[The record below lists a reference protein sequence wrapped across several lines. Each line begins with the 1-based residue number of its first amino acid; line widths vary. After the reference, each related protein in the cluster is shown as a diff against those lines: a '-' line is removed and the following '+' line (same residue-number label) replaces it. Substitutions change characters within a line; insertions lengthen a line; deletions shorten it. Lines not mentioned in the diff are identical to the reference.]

1 MSGKCTG
8 FSSKFGIKCRDKI
21 LDLGKPCVMGI
32 LNLSHDSFYD
42 GGKYLKK
49 KSFLDH
55 VEQMV
60 GEGAMII
67 DLGAVS
73 TRPGAAEVEESL
85 EKKRLVSVLNEVRN
99 RLPDLILSVDTHRAS
114 DAAEAIETGADI
126 INDISA
132 GRFDDRMLETVAD
145 YRVPFIMMHIQ
156 SIPEKMQIDPVYQ
169 DVVGELLIYFTER
182 ISAAQNA
189 GISQLIIDPGFGFG
203 KTLQH
208 NYQILKNLKEFKVF
222 NVPILAGIS
231 RKSMINRV
239 INTNPENALN
249 GTTVLNT
256 LAILN
261 GCNILRVH
269 DVKPAMEVIR
279 LCEQYIKNPT

>member
-1 MSGKCTG
+1 M
-8 FSSKFGIKCRDKI
+8 
-21 LDLGKPCVMGI
+21 M
-32 LNLSHDSFYD
+32 
-42 GGKYLKK
+42 
-49 KSFLDH
+49 
-55 VEQMV
+55 
-60 GEGAMII
+60 I

-85 EKKRLVSVLNEVRN
+85 EKKRLMPVLMEVR
-99 RLPDLILSVDTHRAS
+99 RRFPDTILSVDTYRAS
-114 DAAEAIETGADI
+114 VAAEAIEAGADM

-132 GRFDDRMLETVAD
+132 GRFDDKMLETVAD
-145 YRVPFIMMHIQ
+145 YQVPFIMMHIQ
-156 SIPEKMQIDPVYQ
+156 STPEKMQMDPVYR
-169 DVVGELLIYFTER
+169 DVVGELLGYFSER

-208 NYQILKNLKEFKVF
+208 NYRILKNLEEFKVF
-222 NVPILAGIS
+222 NVPILTGIS

-239 INTNPENALN
+239 INTNPEGALN

-261 GCNILRVH
+261 GSNILRVH

-279 LCEQYIKNPT
+279 LCEQYIENPT